1 MPGAWR
7 PSVSSPTMAAPSRPR
22 RPVADTSIEQ
32 IEPPVPTEP
41 SRDPDDRPAGINNL
55 LTAAVEE
62 AARLLDADGAMVYLT
77 DPTTGR
83 LRFAH
88 DAGIK
93 SQRSREW
100 IRTIELAPGVGMF

>member
-1 MPGAWR
+1 MPLAQW
-7 PSVSSPTMAAPSRPR
+7 PCVSSPTMTAPSRPR
-22 RPVADTSIEQ
+22 RPTPAATAATDGRDES
-32 IEPPVPTEP
+32 PAASPDREP
-41 SRDPDDRPAGINNL
+41 SRDPDGGSGGIHHL

-93 SQRSREW
+93 SPRSRDW
-100 IRTIELAPGVGMF
+100 IRSIEL